1 MGSTEFKGVGLHDTA
16 FRDAIRED
24 SRQTTPSRGVTPR
37 KKFAVEANVESR
49 VKAASV
55 QWQVTGGTAAQVGY
69 AVYLVSAI
77 NSKWT
82 SVADIAADAAALGNN
97 TSGTLAKNGRVYTVA
112 QQVANG
118 TGITTDSMKVY
129 TLSLFQVPM
138 LLNITMFSR
147 TFRRLFMAEQLRLR
161 VPSAQPLLR
170 FSLVSR
176 DPSRPCQSRP
186 LVCCSSSAWLALR
199 SVTSRSKTQV
209 ELIAKGPW
217 FAKGHFFILESNLR
231 LDLT

>member
-1 MGSTEFKGVGLHDTA
+1 MVSTEFKGVGLHDTA

-77 NSKWT
+77 NSEWT

-118 TGITTDSMKVY
+118 TGITTDSMKSVY
-129 TLSLFQVPM
+129 AVTVSGSDATEYNYVQQNLSALVYGGAATPPGTFSTTTTALLAGQSGSFSSVPEPTSG
-138 LLNITMFSR
+138 LL
-147 TFRRLFMAEQLRLR
+147 LLVGMAG
-161 VPSAQPLLR
+161 
-170 FSLVSR
+170 
-176 DPSRPCQSRP
+176 
-186 LVCCSSSAWLALR
+186 LALR
-199 SVTSRSKTQV
+199 RKQ
-209 ELIAKGPW
+209 K
-217 FAKGHFFILESNLR
+217 
-231 LDLT
+231 